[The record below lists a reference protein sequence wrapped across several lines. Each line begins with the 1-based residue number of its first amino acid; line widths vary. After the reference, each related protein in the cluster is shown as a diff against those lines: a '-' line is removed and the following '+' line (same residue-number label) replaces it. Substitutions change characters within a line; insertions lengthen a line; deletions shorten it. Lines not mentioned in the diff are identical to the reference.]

1 VNVSPR
7 RYVRAS
13 GQAAESPARARARQL
28 LPWCVSA
35 CALVYVF
42 GYKIDWHAIPAVT
55 ARANMPLFIVYTVL
69 DKVVFFL
76 VWGLLQAA
84 VIRHF
89 IEPVPVHKVMSVK
102 GGAELLRLGGN
113 SVADAGFLF
122 GVSQLVRS
130 AGIGKVV
137 AISSI
142 PFIAHFAVL
151 LMQVTISLP
160 LLEGGLASNR
170 DVTVAVVIA
179 WLAVALGSIGIRAG
193 YLRRLLHRVELG
205 TWIDD
210 FRPRELL
217 PYVLCFALFAVFDVF
232 VQGMASRAFG
242 VEIDWLALMARI
254 PILYVALMI
263 PSLGNFGTREI
274 AWANLF
280 ADYGPHEALYA
291 FALWTNTVFLAM
303 HVIIGTLFFSRA
315 VRLVR
320 EMREARR
327 MHEELPKP
335 ILHDAVDP

>member
-1 VNVSPR
+1 MPFAKPSVKAL
-7 RYVRAS
+7 VR
-13 GQAAESPARARARQL
+13 QV

-42 GYKIDWHAIPAVT
+42 GYKIDWHAIPDVT
-55 ARANMPLFIVYTVL
+55 AEANMPLFVAFTVL
-69 DKVVFFL
+69 DKAVFFL
-76 VWGLLQAA
+76 IWGLLQAA

-89 IEPVPVHKVMSVK
+89 IEPVPVHKVIAVK

-130 AGIGKVV
+130 ASIGKVV

-142 PFIAHFAVL
+142 PFIAHFVVL
-151 LMQVTISLP
+151 LVQVTISLP
-160 LLEGGLASNR
+160 LLEGGVGSNR
-170 DVTVAVVIA
+170 DVA
-179 WLAVALGSIGIRAG
+179 LAVALAWLVVAVGSIGVRSG
-193 YLRRLLHRVELG
+193 YLRRLLQRVELG
-205 TWIDD
+205 AWIDNV
-210 FRPRELL
+210 RPRELL
-217 PYVLCFALFAVFDVF
+217 PYVLWFALFAVFDVF
-232 VQGMASRAFG
+232 VQGAASRAFG

-280 ADYGPHEALYA
+280 ADYGSREALYA

-315 VRLVR
+315 IRLIR

-327 MHEELPKP
+327 SNEDLPRP
-335 ILHDAVDP
+335 VLHDPVDP

>member
-7 RYVRAS
+7 RYSRAS
-13 GQAAESPARARARQL
+13 GQIAESPVRARARQL

-35 CALVYVF
+35 CALAYVF
-42 GYKIDWHAIPAVT
+42 GYKIDWHAIPDIT
-55 ARANMPLFIVYTVL
+55 ARANMPLFIAFTVL
-69 DKVVFFL
+69 DKAVFFL

-84 VIRHF
+84 VIRRF
-89 IEPVPVHKVMSVK
+89 IEPVPIHKVLSVK

-122 GVSQLVRS
+122 GVTQLVRS
-130 AGIGKVV
+130 AGVGKVV

-142 PFIAHFAVL
+142 PFIAHFGVL

-160 LLEGGLASNR
+160 LLEGGLGSNR
-170 DVTVAVVIA
+170 DVAIAVAIA
-179 WLAVALGSIGIRAG
+179 WLVVGIGILGVRAG
-193 YLRRLLHRVELG
+193 YLRRLLLRVELG
-205 TWIDD
+205 AWIDNV
-210 FRPRELL
+210 RPRELL
-217 PYVLCFALFAVFDVF
+217 PYVLWFALFAIFDVF
-232 VQGMASRAFG
+232 VQGAASRAFG

-280 ADYGPHEALYA
+280 ADYGSREALYA

-303 HVIIGTLFFSRA
+303 HVIIGALFFSRA

-320 EMREARR
+320 EMRAARR
-327 MHEELPKP
+327 MHETLPRP
-335 ILHDAVDP
+335 ILHDAIDP